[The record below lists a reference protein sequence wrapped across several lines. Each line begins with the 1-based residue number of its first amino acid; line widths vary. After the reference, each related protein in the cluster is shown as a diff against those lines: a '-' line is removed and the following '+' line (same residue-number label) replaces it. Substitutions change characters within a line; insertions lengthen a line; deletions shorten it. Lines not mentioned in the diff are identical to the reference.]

1 MVMFEQLKIK
11 FDPSLDRS
19 WCEFFKIIKDLG
31 PKNPH
36 PGCNLGAL
44 LPSPSGNFFKKNQL
58 SVLSIYIVVLGWPLC
73 LWSQVTITYL
83 PFLLNFYPSFQ
94 IGFVSCMSTYARDSA
109 TFFFLPR
116 SNSTHYH
123 KRDLP
128 LITQTNVG
136 LLSLHFQLRRRAKS
150 WLKMLS
156 LLDILPTAGFEFQ
169 VISFTWPGST
179 ELEVQTNAFWFCS
192 FTYKKNR
199 LIFPIQ

>member
-1 MVMFEQLKIK
+1 MLLFLNPLNSEEVRIKSPLTTPLLKVTSYNYI
-11 FDPSLDRS
+11 FTFSV
-19 WCEFFKIIKDLG
+19 E
-31 PKNPH
+31 
-36 PGCNLGAL
+36 L
-44 LPSPSGNFFKKNQL
+44 LPIFTNWICFMY
-58 SVLSIYIVVLGWPLC
+58 VYD
-73 LWSQVTITYL
+73 
-83 PFLLNFYPSFQ
+83 
-94 IGFVSCMSTYARDSA
+94 ARDSA

-136 LLSLHFQLRRRAKS
+136 LLSLHFQLRRKAKS

-179 ELEVQTNAFWFCS
+179 ELVGSNKCFLVLQFHVQKNCMYFVTKIVL
-192 FTYKKNR
+192 TYCEKK
-199 LIFPIQ
+199 LF

>member
-1 MVMFEQLKIK
+1 MSYVVPVKSTVEILQNFMAFSEYVNFSNILCSSLSEPSNSEEVRIKSPLTTPLLMVT
-11 FDPSLDRS
+11 SY
-19 WCEFFKIIKDLG
+19 
-31 PKNPH
+31 N
-36 PGCNLGAL
+36 
-44 LPSPSGNFFKKNQL
+44 
-58 SVLSIYIVVLGWPLC
+58 YIA
-73 LWSQVTITYL
+73 YL

-136 LLSLHFQLRRRAKS
+136 LLSLHFQLRRKAKS

-156 LLDILPTAGFEFQ
+156 CWTFCLQQGLNFKWFPSLDL
-169 VISFTWPGST
+169 
-179 ELEVQTNAFWFCS
+179 VQQS
-192 FTYKKNR
+192 
-199 LIFPIQ
+199 

>member
-1 MVMFEQLKIK
+1 M
-11 FDPSLDRS
+11 
-19 WCEFFKIIKDLG
+19 DLF
-31 PKNPH
+31 H
-36 PGCNLGAL
+36 
-44 LPSPSGNFFKKNQL
+44 
-58 SVLSIYIVVLGWPLC
+58 VC
-73 LWSQVTITYL
+73 L
-83 PFLLNFYPSFQ
+83 
-94 IGFVSCMSTYARDSA
+94 YARDFA

-136 LLSLHFQLRRRAKS
+136 LLSLHFQLRRKAKS

-179 ELEVQTNAFWFCS
+179 ELVGSNKCFLVLQFHVQKNCMYFVTKIVLTYCEKIFCKFLAFSLEFQKFLS
-192 FTYKKNR
+192 IN
-199 LIFPIQ
+199 IFSQ

>member
-1 MVMFEQLKIK
+1 MAFSEYVNFSNILCSSLSEPSNSEEVRIKSPLTTPLLMVT
-11 FDPSLDRS
+11 SY
-19 WCEFFKIIKDLG
+19 
-31 PKNPH
+31 N
-36 PGCNLGAL
+36 
-44 LPSPSGNFFKKNQL
+44 
-58 SVLSIYIVVLGWPLC
+58 YIAY
-73 LWSQVTITYL
+73 YL

-136 LLSLHFQLRRRAKS
+136 LLSLHFQLRRKAKS

-179 ELEVQTNAFWFCS
+179 ELEVQTNASWFCS
-192 FTYKKNR
+192 FTYSCNK
-199 LIFPIQ
+199 IIMTQIQISPKIEMAFSQILAIRWWFN

>member
-1 MVMFEQLKIK
+1 M
-11 FDPSLDRS
+11 
-19 WCEFFKIIKDLG
+19 DLF
-31 PKNPH
+31 H
-36 PGCNLGAL
+36 
-44 LPSPSGNFFKKNQL
+44 
-58 SVLSIYIVVLGWPLC
+58 VC
-73 LWSQVTITYL
+73 L
-83 PFLLNFYPSFQ
+83 F
-94 IGFVSCMSTYARDSA
+94 GRDLA

-136 LLSLHFQLRRRAKS
+136 LLSLHFQLRRKAKS

-179 ELEVQTNAFWFCS
+179 ELVGSNKCFLVLQLKKKKRLYVFCHQNCSDLLWEKNVLVIKNNFWNS
-192 FTYKKNR
+192 R
-199 LIFPIQ
+199 LKVENSHNLRDH

>member
-1 MVMFEQLKIK
+1 MYV
-11 FDPSLDRS
+11 
-19 WCEFFKIIKDLG
+19 
-31 PKNPH
+31 
-36 PGCNLGAL
+36 
-44 LPSPSGNFFKKNQL
+44 
-58 SVLSIYIVVLGWPLC
+58 
-73 LWSQVTITYL
+73 
-83 PFLLNFYPSFQ
+83 
-94 IGFVSCMSTYARDSA
+94 YARDSA

-136 LLSLHFQLRRRAKS
+136 LLSLHFQLRRKAKS

-179 ELEVQTNAFWFCS
+179 ELEVQINAYWFCS
-192 FTYKKNR
+192 FTYKKR
-199 LIFPIQ
+199 LISPFHMYFNPIIRKFLFARTMRLDLESMIFPKIPIALISLLWQKVYAYSFISF